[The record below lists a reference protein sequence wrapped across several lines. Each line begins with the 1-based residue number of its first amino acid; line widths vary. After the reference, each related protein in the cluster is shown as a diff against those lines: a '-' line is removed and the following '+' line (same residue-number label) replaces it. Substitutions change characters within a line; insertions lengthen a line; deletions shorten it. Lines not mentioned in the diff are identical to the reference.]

1 MRGDLQREVGR
12 QVRRLRHERG
22 LSQAELAEVVHRHR
36 TYVGG
41 VERGERNL
49 TLQVVEDLAVELGVG
64 THELLGLV
72 RPGQLPVEN
81 PGRGV
86 GGRFHTG
93 REPGNGRADRA
104 QEAPPWRTTHTHPP
118 G

>member
-22 LSQAELAEVVHRHR
+22 LSQGELAEVVHRHR

-49 TLQVVEDLAVELGVG
+49 TLQVVEDLAIELGVG

-72 RPGQLPVEN
+72 RPE
-81 PGRGV
+81 
-86 GGRFHTG
+86 
-93 REPGNGRADRA
+93 
-104 QEAPPWRTTHTHPP
+104 
-118 G
+118 